1 MSRGGTV
8 YVGQYRFLPAN
19 DIATLKLRFDEEFLA
34 HVNSRGASHAMVD
47 TLDKTAEADL
57 KTQLERAR
65 TLSDQLL
72 ACLSRREEQLTRLR
86 QELANMETA
95 LVRERAEATHAKTKK
110 EVAETAFQTFMS
122 ERDGKKQSARIEIE
136 AKDRRLAELRES
148 GTARQ
153 ANEAAELDGLY
164 QKKSSAETA
173 DNEEV
178 KRIAE
183 DAARARLAA
192 AQQREFEKRIEEEVQ
207 KRTKDAEFERLVR
220 ERMNQIR

>member
-1 MSRGGTV
+1 
-8 YVGQYRFLPAN
+8 
-19 DIATLKLRFDEEFLA
+19 
-34 HVNSRGASHAMVD
+34 
-47 TLDKTAEADL
+47 
-57 KTQLERAR
+57 
-65 TLSDQLL
+65 
-72 ACLSRREEQLTRLR
+72 
-86 QELANMETA
+86 
-95 LVRERAEATHAKTKK
+95 
-110 EVAETAFQTFMS
+110 MS
-122 ERDGKKQSARIEIE
+122 ERDGKKQSARVEIE
-136 AKDRRLAELRES
+136 AKDRRLAELREA
-148 GTARQ
+148 GTVRQ

-192 AQQREFEKRIEEEVQ
+192 AQQLEFEKRIEEEVQ